1 MWRPLSGR
9 IEITLK
15 TGEQPIMDKEK
26 RSDVDSKTG
35 RKTSIGWV
43 KPMVSCHIWG
53 FAKLGFWMIWGTP
66 IFGNLYIIKYASNQT
81 INLRHPEPMVCIE
94 LQWSEMRENHCN
106 TELKGKRPITVSYR
120 VGAIV

>member
-1 MWRPLSGR
+1 MYIYIYKHVWRPLSGR

-53 FAKLGFWMIWGTP
+53 FAKLGFWMIWSTP
-66 IFGNLYIIKYASNQT
+66 FSETSISSNMPQIKPLICVTLNPWCALS
-81 INLRHPEPMVCIE
+81 
-94 LQWSEMRENHCN
+94 CN
-106 TELKGKRPITVSYR
+106 GAKCEKTTVILS
-120 VGAIV
+120 